1 MLQADITT
9 DKLHV
14 KVHCKTMSLVLS
26 CLRLRWLE
34 GDLIKEL

>member
-14 KVHCKTMSLVLS
+14 KVHSKTITLVLS
-26 CLRLRWLE
+26 SLKLGWLE
-34 GDLIKEL
+34 GDLIDEL